1 MGGWLLAHSGCRAC
15 RDVVITLSLRRKQ
28 PGLAAGDTLIIG
40 AAPVAGPNVLANIKP
55 WVANT
60 LLTKTVTITIPMLQF
75 NQFLLN
81 QPTGPI
87 WLDFRV
93 QDDTEVDFAHLT
105 LVQ

>member
-1 MGGWLLAHSGCRAC
+1 MGGWL
-15 RDVVITLSLRRKQ
+15 LSLRRKQ

-40 AAPVAGPNVLANIKP
+40 AAPFAGPNVLANIKP

-81 QPTGPI
+81 QPTYRSY
-87 WLDFRV
+87 LARFRR
-93 QDDTEVDFAHLT
+93 ARRH
-105 LVQ
+105 